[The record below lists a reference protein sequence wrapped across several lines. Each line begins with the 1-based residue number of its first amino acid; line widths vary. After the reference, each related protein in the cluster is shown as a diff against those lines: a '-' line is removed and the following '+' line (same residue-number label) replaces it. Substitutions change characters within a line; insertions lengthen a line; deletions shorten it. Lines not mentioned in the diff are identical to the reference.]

1 MGESGQ
7 KGNCAILSLT
17 RVGWDVQIFQTSLI
31 KVDTNVYWN
40 GIADIKST
48 EISMLLKEIKA
59 TDND

>member
-40 GIADIKST
+40 GIADIKSA
-48 EISMLLKEIKA
+48 EISMLLKDIKA